1 MALIMNIIDK
11 RKVETELFLLNTG
24 TAFVYETELYIL
36 ITPKGE
42 STKNSKKVALNCRV
56 NKLVE
61 LSECIRVELVNITIT
76 IKNYES

>member
-1 MALIMNIIDK
+1 MNIIDK
-11 RKVETELFLLNTG
+11 RKNVQTELFLLNTG
-24 TAFVYETELYIL
+24 TGFMHKGELYIL